1 MLPAQLTLGPLALRV
16 HNIER
21 MYAFYTQAL
30 GMTLHAQSD
39 ADGSCLLGSET
50 QVLLHL
56 IPDATAVPA
65 PRNAGLYH
73 AAYLYPTRAALA
85 TAIRAYIST
94 GLKLQG
100 ASDHDVS
107 EALYLSDP
115 EGNGIELYVDRPR
128 SAWPSQNGQL
138 TMTTDP
144 LDFASLL
151 AEPDDA
157 HAPIV
162 GHIHLHVADLA
173 AARKFYV
180 DVIGF
185 DLVQQYG
192 GQAEFVSAGGYH
204 HHLGYNLWRGKNIV
218 PAPDNATGLVWWTV
232 NLPDAD
238 AQTAVIARLVAAKH
252 PHTVQA
258 GVVWVRDSVGIQLR
272 IVVAA

>member
-39 ADGSCLLGSET
+39 ADGSCLLGSEAA
-50 QVLLHL
+50 VLLHL

-73 AAYLYPTRAALA
+73 VAYLYPTRAALA
-85 TAIRAYIST
+85 TAIRTYVST

-100 ASDHDVS
+100 ASDHGVS

-144 LDFASLL
+144 LDFPSLL
-151 AEPDDA
+151 AEPDA
-157 HAPIV
+157 AQAPIV
-162 GHIHLHVADLA
+162 GHLHLHVADLA
-173 AARKFYV
+173 AARTFYV

-185 DLVQQYG
+185 ALVQQYG

-204 HHLGYNLWRGKNIV
+204 HHLGYNLWRGKNIA

-232 NLPDAD
+232 NLPDID
-238 AQTAVIARLVAAKH
+238 AQNAVIARLVAAKH

-272 IVVAA
+272 IVVGA

>member
-39 ADGSCLLGSET
+39 DDGSCLLGSET

-56 IPDATAVPA
+56 IPDAIAVPA
-65 PRNAGLYH
+65 PRHAGLYH

-85 TAIRAYIST
+85 TAIRTYVST

-100 ASDHDVS
+100 ASDHGVS

-128 SAWPSQNGQL
+128 SAWPTPNGQL
-138 TMTTDP
+138 TMTSEP

-157 HAPIV
+157 QAPVV
-162 GHIHLHVADLA
+162 GHMHLHVADLA
-173 AARKFYV
+173 AARMFYV

-185 DLVQQYG
+185 DLMQQYG
-192 GQAEFVSAGGYH
+192 GQAEFVSVAGYH
-204 HHLGYNLWRGKNIV
+204 HQLGYNLWRGKNIV

-232 NLPDAD
+232 NLPDTD
-238 AQTAVIARLVAAKH
+238 VQNAVIARLVAAKH

-272 IVVAA
+272 VVVGA

>member
-1 MLPAQLTLGPLALRV
+1 
-16 HNIER
+16 
-21 MYAFYTQAL
+21 
-30 GMTLHAQSD
+30 
-39 ADGSCLLGSET
+39 
-50 QVLLHL
+50 
-56 IPDATAVPA
+56 
-65 PRNAGLYH
+65 
-73 AAYLYPTRAALA
+73 LA
-85 TAIRAYIST
+85 TAIRTYVST

-100 ASDHDVS
+100 ASDHGVS

-128 SAWPSQNGQL
+128 SAWPIQNGQL

-173 AARKFYV
+173 ASRKFYG

-185 DLVQQYG
+185 ALMQQYG

>member
-39 ADGSCLLGSET
+39 ADGSCLLGSEAA
-50 QVLLHL
+50 VLLHL

-73 AAYLYPTRAALA
+73 VAYLYPTRAALA
-85 TAIRAYIST
+85 TAIRTYVST

-100 ASDHDVS
+100 ASDHGVS

-144 LDFASLL
+144 LDFPSLL

-157 HAPIV
+157 QAPIV
-162 GHIHLHVADLA
+162 GHLHLHVADLA
-173 AARKFYV
+173 AARTFYV

-185 DLVQQYG
+185 DLMQQYG

-232 NLPDAD
+232 NLPDID
-238 AQTAVIARLVAAKH
+238 AQNAVIARLVAAKH
-252 PHTVQA
+252 THTVQA

-272 IVVAA
+272 IVVGA

>member
-56 IPDATAVPA
+56 IPDDSAVPA

-73 AAYLYPTRAALA
+73 VAYLYPTRAALA
-85 TAIRAYIST
+85 TAIRTYIST

-100 ASDHDVS
+100 ASDHGVS

-115 EGNGIELYVDRPR
+115 EGNGIEMYVDRPR

-162 GHIHLHVADLA
+162 GHMHLHVADLA
-173 AARKFYV
+173 AARKFYG

-204 HHLGYNLWRGKNIV
+204 HHVGYNLWRGKNILS
-218 PAPDNATGLVWWTV
+218 APDNATGLVWWTV
-232 NLPDAD
+232 NLPDAV
-238 AQTAVIARLVAAKH
+238 AQNAVIARLVAAKH
-252 PHTVQA
+252 PHTVQD
-258 GVVWVRDSVGIQLR
+258 GVVWVRDSVGIQMR